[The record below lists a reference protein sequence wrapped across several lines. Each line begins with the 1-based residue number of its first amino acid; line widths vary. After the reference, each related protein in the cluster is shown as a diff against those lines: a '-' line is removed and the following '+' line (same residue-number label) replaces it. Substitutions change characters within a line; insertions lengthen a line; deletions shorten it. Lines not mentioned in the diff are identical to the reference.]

1 MKNIKIRRAVVGD
14 EVGISKVHIQSWQ
27 EAYKGLLP
35 QAYLDQ
41 LPSELSQRIEN
52 WKKSLVHSD
61 RWTFVAEGDK
71 GIIGFI
77 LFGPPRE
84 PSKAEY
90 IELGAFYILAA
101 YKGQGIGFRLLQAGF
116 QLMRELGYQRA
127 YCWVL
132 ETNPTIQFYE
142 KNGAV
147 FSGQVRDDE
156 VAGEI
161 FVDRIYQWESLNLSR

>member
-1 MKNIKIRRAVVGD
+1 MKYIQIRKAARGD
-14 EVGISKVHIQSWQ
+14 ELAIAKVHIQSWQ

-35 QAYLDQ
+35 QAYLDR
-41 LPSELSQRIEN
+41 LPSELNERVEN
-52 WKKSLVHSD
+52 WTKRLVNNE
-61 RWTFVAEGDK
+61 RWAFVAESDK

-77 LFGPPRE
+77 LFGPARE
-84 PSKAEY
+84 PNKAEY
-90 IELGAFYILAA
+90 IELGAFYILAD
-101 YKGQGIGFRLLQAGF
+101 YKGLGIGFRLLQAGF
-116 QLMRELGYQRA
+116 ECMQGLGYQRA

-142 KNGAV
+142 KTGAV

-161 FVDRIYQWESLNLSR
+161 FVDRIYQWESLNLNR

>member
-1 MKNIKIRRAVVGD
+1 M
-14 EVGISKVHIQSWQ
+14 SSFPHINP
-27 EAYKGLLP
+27 YVTRPPRHRGLCL
-35 QAYLDQ
+35 
-41 LPSELSQRIEN
+41 
-52 WKKSLVHSD
+52 
-61 RWTFVAEGDK
+61 EGDN

-77 LFGPPRE
+77 LFGPARE
-84 PSKAEY
+84 PNKTEY

-101 YKGQGIGFRLLQAGF
+101 YKGLGIGFRLLQAGF
-116 QLMRELGYQRA
+116 QGMRKLGYQRA

-142 KNGAV
+142 KTGAV

-161 FVDRIYQWESLNLSR
+161 FVDRIYQWDSLNLSR